1 MNNSSTLRED
11 DRYTRAWAAVLVASL
26 LLVMGFFAIRAWQDR
41 AHFIVLA
48 DAIAHRQRFLAQRP
62 AINQRLTALHQVI
75 RKARTLGVTAPMT
88 NLAVSAVQTQI
99 ATQITQQGAT
109 VTLINTFATDT
120 GGLRLAHV
128 TLTATVP
135 LARLQ
140 PLLNA
145 LAALPWAV
153 RVTHLTIHHI
163 RKGTAEI
170 RLGLTVPIFRT
181 MT

>member
-48 DAIAHRQRFLAQRP
+48 DAIAHRQRFLARRP
-62 AINQRLTALHQVI
+62 AIDQRLAALRRAI
-75 RKARTLGVTAPMT
+75 RKAHTLGVTAPMT
-88 NLAVSAVQTQI
+88 SLAVSMAQTQF
-99 ATQITQQGAT
+99 T
-109 VTLINTFATDT
+109 TLITGQAGALISINTLATDSA
-120 GGLRLAHV
+120 GLRLAHV

-145 LAALPWAV
+145 LAALPWAL

-163 RKGTAEI
+163 HKGTAEI
-170 RLGLTVPIFRT
+170 QLGLTVPIFRT

>member
-1 MNNSSTLRED
+1 MNNSSALRED
-11 DRYTRAWAAVLVASL
+11 DRYTRAWAAVLAASL
-26 LLVMGFFAIRAWQDR
+26 LLVMGFFAIRAGRDR
-41 AHFIVLA
+41 AHFTLLA

-62 AINQRLTALHQVI
+62 AIDQRRAAL
-75 RKARTLGVTAPMT
+75 RKAIQKAHTLGVTAPLT
-88 NLAVSAVQTQI
+88 SLAVNAAQTQI
-99 ATQITQQGAT
+99 ATRITKQEAT
-109 VTLINTFATDT
+109 ITMIHTLATDT
-120 GGLRLAHV
+120 DGLRLAHV
-128 TLTATVP
+128 TLTATAP

-170 RLGLTVPIFRT
+170 RLRLTVPIFRT